1 MNKLSNFGFFK
12 IDFWLCKSMGLPNE
26 YLSLYF
32 DGTTNEQ
39 GKPEPNQVI
48 MSIQQSKDYDPDN
61 TCKQEQQTT
70 W

>member
-1 MNKLSNFGFFK
+1 MNKLSNIGFSKWIFGCVK
-12 IDFWLCKSMGLPNE
+12 PNE

-70 W
+70 

>member
-1 MNKLSNFGFFK
+1 
-12 IDFWLCKSMGLPNE
+12 MGLPNE